1 MGMAFIVGS
10 RGSPLAL
17 AQSRA
22 VIRDLE
28 QAPPGRMFT
37 LREITTRGDELTHI
51 PLPHLRGKGIFIKEL
66 ETALL
71 RGEIDLA
78 VHSLKD
84 VPTQTTPGTT
94 IGAVC
99 PREDAR
105 DVIVSRGGEALSQL
119 PSGAR
124 LGTSSPRR
132 AAQVRAHR
140 PDIDIVDL
148 RGNIGTRLRKVT
160 EGEMEAAVLAAAGLI
175 RMGWK
180 DRITEYLPPEICL
193 SPAGQGALAIQIRV
207 DDAAVGEMISPLD
220 HEPTRQ
226 ATTSERAFL
235 GRLGG
240 GCQTPIG
247 AFGRVL
253 GSRLRLQGMVASPRG
268 EDLLRDEMDGETAEP
283 EKTGW
288 ELAQRLLER
297 GAAAILS
304 EASP

>member
-1 MGMAFIVGS
+1 
-10 RGSPLAL
+10 
-17 AQSRA
+17 
-22 VIRDLE
+22 
-28 QAPPGRMFT
+28 
-37 LREITTRGDELTHI
+37 
-51 PLPHLRGKGIFIKEL
+51 
-66 ETALL
+66 
-71 RGEIDLA
+71 
-78 VHSLKD
+78 
-84 VPTQTTPGTT
+84 
-94 IGAVC
+94 
-99 PREDAR
+99 
-105 DVIVSRGGEALSQL
+105 
-119 PSGAR
+119 
-124 LGTSSPRR
+124 
-132 AAQVRAHR
+132 
-140 PDIDIVDL
+140 
-148 RGNIGTRLRKVT
+148 
-160 EGEMEAAVLAAAGLI
+160 MEAAVLAAAGLI